1 MDAPKRGRGSAPVCS
16 GFGFFNLAAS
26 FGCRF
31 AAFAA
36 GKNLLLNWRL
46 ILHQSGQQMAPM
58 GPQGRD
64 LLGGRQSRITR
75 AANN

>member
-36 GKNLLLNWRL
+36 DKNLLLNWRL
-46 ILHQSGQQMAPM
+46 ILDQSG
-58 GPQGRD
+58 
-64 LLGGRQSRITR
+64 
-75 AANN
+75 